1 MLTSL
6 TSLHLNVS
14 CVNIGSMEKK
24 TAYHHGDLRA
34 ALLKAAAEEIEL
46 NGYETLSLRE
56 LATSL
61 DVSRAAPYRHFPDKR
76 ALLATLAS
84 EGFEQLI
91 AIYRTAAASSKS
103 AEAKLKDA
111 GLGYLELATKR
122 PQLFRLMF
130 ASDLFGGSEPPDPK
144 LSAAALESYQL
155 FEGMVAGALGHPDI
169 RTVKATTIAAMSA
182 TYGFALL
189 CMGDRL
195 RPFMVGD
202 LTRGQLI
209 DAVLSLRPSRPP
221 ET

>member
-1 MLTSL
+1 MD
-6 TSLHLNVS
+6 
-14 CVNIGSMEKK
+14 KK
-24 TAYHHGDLRA
+24 LAYHHGDLRA
-34 ALLKAAAEEIEL
+34 ALLKAAAEEIER

-61 DVSRAAPYRHFPDKR
+61 SVSRAAPYRHFPDKR
-76 ALLATLAS
+76 ALLSTLAT

-91 AIYRTAAASSKS
+91 AMYRAASGSTKG
-103 AEAKLKDA
+103 AEARLKDA

-130 ASDLFGGSEPPDPK
+130 ASDLFGGSAPPDPK
-144 LSAAALESYQL
+144 LAETAFQSYQL
-155 FEGMVAGALGHPDI
+155 FEGMVAEALAHPDI
-169 RTVKATTIAAMSA
+169 RAVKATTIAAMSA

-202 LTRGQLI
+202 LSQSQLV
-209 DAVLSLRPSRPP
+209 DAVLSLRPAKIP
-221 ET
+221 TA

>member
-1 MLTSL
+1 
-6 TSLHLNVS
+6 
-14 CVNIGSMEKK
+14 MEKK

-76 ALLATLAS
+76 ALLAMLAT

-91 AIYRTAAASSKS
+91 AMYRTAAAGTKS
-103 AEAKLKDA
+103 PEAKLRDA
-111 GLGYLELATKR
+111 GLGYLELASKR

-130 ASDLFGGSEPPDPK
+130 ASDLFGSNEPLDPK
-144 LSAAALESYQL
+144 LAETAFQSYQI
-155 FEGMVAGALGHPDI
+155 FESMVADALGHPDI
-169 RTVKATTIAAMSA
+169 REVKAATIAAMSA

-189 CMGDRL
+189 RMGARL
-195 RPFMVGD
+195 QPFMVGD
-202 LTRGQLI
+202 LTQSQLI
-209 DAVLSLRPSRPP
+209 DAVLSLRPSKRPSV
-221 ET
+221 

>member
-1 MLTSL
+1 
-6 TSLHLNVS
+6 
-14 CVNIGSMEKK
+14 MEKK
-24 TAYHHGDLRA
+24 AAYHHGDLRA

-76 ALLATLAS
+76 ALLSTLAT

-91 AIYRTAAASSKS
+91 AMYRAAAASTKS
-103 AEAKLKDA
+103 PEAKLKDA

-130 ASDLFGGSEPPDPK
+130 ASDLFGGNEPLDPN
-144 LSAAALESYQL
+144 LAETAFQSYQI
-155 FEGMVAGALGHPDI
+155 FESMVADALGHPDI
-169 RTVKATTIAAMSA
+169 REVKAATIAGMSA

-189 CMGDRL
+189 RMGARL
-195 RPFMVGD
+195 QPFMVGD
-202 LTRGQLI
+202 LSESQLV
-209 DAVLSLRPSRPP
+209 DAVLSLRPSKPP
-221 ET
+221 NT